1 MIASKELGES
11 VQELSISA
19 CLFSFFNIYIYT
31 HTYIYTYTL
40 TYITLIK
47 NTIQMLY
54 LPYWITVQYRWPSW
68 QPRGAEGILWDKSE
82 SPSNTTWFSFSSLSP
97 VQLFVTPWTAAHQ
110 ASLSITNSRSLLKL
124 MSIESMKSSNHLTL
138 CRPRLQ
144 SIGVSASASIL

>member
-11 VQELSISA
+11 VQELSISD
-19 CLFSFFNIYIYT
+19 CLSSFFKIYIYIYIYT
-31 HTYIYTYTL
+31 HTHIYTHKL

-97 VQLFVTPWTAAHQ
+97 VQLFVTP
-110 ASLSITNSRSLLKL
+110 
-124 MSIESMKSSNHLTL
+124 
-138 CRPRLQ
+138 
-144 SIGVSASASIL
+144 